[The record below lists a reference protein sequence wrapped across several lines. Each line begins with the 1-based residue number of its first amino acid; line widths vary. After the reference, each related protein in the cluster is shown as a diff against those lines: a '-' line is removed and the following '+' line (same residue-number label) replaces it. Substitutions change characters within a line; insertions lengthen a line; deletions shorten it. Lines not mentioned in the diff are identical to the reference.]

1 MVGDVQL
8 CMGFRALN
16 NNDNIMVEGK
26 TKVNK
31 HHFYSFIILVKKMM
45 EIKIIHTKFRL

>member
-16 NNDNIMVEGK
+16 NKNIMVAGE

-31 HHFYSFIILVKKMM
+31 HDFYNIGQ
-45 EIKIIHTKFRL
+45 EDNGNQHNQT